1 MNEETMRMKLTYWA
15 GIIKEARTSGMKI
28 SDWCD
33 KNQISHRQYY
43 YWHGKVIHSAYA
55 MAAENKLLPEKTN
68 VPEQAL
74 PSVPDFAELP
84 VPRIDPEPKHD
95 ACTAPTISIPSSTR
109 RGTIRD
115 CLRMSS
121 PKPSGRSALTSFA
134 SGNGGRVVVVL
145 VSSITSSEGSSG
157 TSRGNEHLY
166 PPLLDSHQRSSA
178 RSVHR
183 PA

>member
-1 MNEETMRMKLTYWA
+1 MNEETMRMKLAYWA

-55 MAAENKLLPEKTN
+55 MAVENKLLPETTN

-74 PSVPDFAELP
+74 PSVPDFAELS

-95 ACTAPTISIPSSTR
+95 ACTAPAISISCNDFLVTVGAEFSER
-109 RGTIRD
+109 ELMKV
-115 CLRMSS
+115 LRVM
-121 PKPSGRSALTSFA
+121 KH
-134 SGNGGRVVVVL
+134 V
-145 VSSITSSEGSSG
+145 
-157 TSRGNEHLY
+157 
-166 PPLLDSHQRSSA
+166 
-178 RSVHR
+178 
-183 PA
+183 